1 MSEQKNSLV
10 KIVPTS
16 NINNSSLKYNILVF
30 KNDSFE
36 INGRYYDDPR
46 LRGPGRSIFDFS
58 DFYKVSV
65 LTGHVVECYI
75 NEVTLAR
82 DLLTDI
88 QKGLKYEY
96 MLYKQIEKNN
106 VLSYSNKTQFYVDGN
121 WINIS
126 DGNIDL
132 HGNFNNFEYVI
143 QAKWK
148 SSSQFIIVE
157 EVERFIGTMVD
168 QLNKFGFFVSN
179 VGYSEKAINRVR
191 NSSKK
196 DSNLSITKDGT
207 INVAG
212 KCKMILRKQRFTP
225 Y

>member
-1 MSEQKNSLV
+1 
-10 KIVPTS
+10 
-16 NINNSSLKYNILVF
+16 
-30 KNDSFE
+30 
-36 INGRYYDDPR
+36 
-46 LRGPGRSIFDFS
+46 
-58 DFYKVSV
+58 
-65 LTGHVVECYI
+65 
-75 NEVTLAR
+75 LA
-82 DLLTDI
+82 DI

-132 HGNFNNFEYVI
+132 H
-143 QAKWK
+143 
-148 SSSQFIIVE
+148 

-191 NSSKK
+191 NSSVKNIILYPSIYDEITIDNLEK
-196 DSNLSITKDGT
+196 DSNLPITKDGT
-207 INVAG
+207 INVA
-212 KCKMILRKQRFTP
+212 
-225 Y
+225 